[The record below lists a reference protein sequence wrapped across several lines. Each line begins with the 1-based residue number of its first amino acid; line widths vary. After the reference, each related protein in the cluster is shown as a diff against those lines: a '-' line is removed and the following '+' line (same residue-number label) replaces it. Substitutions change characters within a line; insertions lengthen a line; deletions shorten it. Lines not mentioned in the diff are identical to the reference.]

1 MTIDNRLWFLAL
13 CVFWGGTW
21 LAVKMTVTEAP
32 PLLVACIRAIVS
44 GIAMLAIAGPG
55 AARELFVRAPS
66 RVTQV
71 ALLTTTLSF
80 AAVFWGTARLSTG
93 VSAIVNNATVP
104 IGLLVFGY
112 LLREETVSGRQLLG
126 IALGIVGLGLLFARR
141 TGGRLDTSAI
151 AGLVGVVV
159 GALAYCLGSVLA
171 RPLLRTASPLSVGAL
186 QMLIGG
192 IAMVP
197 LVWLVE
203 RPTAVEVAALLAPV
217 PLLGIGWMVIAGGVG
232 ATFIYLR
239 LIRDWGPTRAGMY
252 AFVTPIIA
260 TALGVFV
267 LHERLGA
274 MEIVGAVVLL
284 AAAALVIPHR
294 PGTGDRRGT

>member
-21 LAVKMTVTEAP
+21 LAVKMTVSEAP
-32 PLLVACIRAIVS
+32 PILVACTRAILS
-44 GIAMLAIAGPG
+44 GMAMLAIAGPR
-55 AARELFVRAPS
+55 AAWVLVARAPR
-66 RVTQV
+66 RVVQV
-71 ALLTTTLSF
+71 ALLTTSLSF

-93 VSAIVNNATVP
+93 VSAIVNNATIP
-104 IGLLVFGY
+104 IGLLVFGR
-112 LLREETVSGRQLLG
+112 LLREETVSRRQVLG
-126 IALGIVGLGLLFARR
+126 IALGIVGLALLFARR

-151 AGLVGVVV
+151 AGLVGVVF

-192 IAMVP
+192 VALVP
-197 LVWLVE
+197 VVWLLE
-203 RPTAVEVAALLAPV
+203 QPTVAQLVTLLAPA
-217 PLLGIGWMVIAGGVG
+217 PLLGIGWMVVAGGIG

-260 TALGVFV
+260 TALGVLV
-267 LHERLGA
+267 LHERLGVI
-274 MEIVGAVVLL
+274 EIVGAAVLL
-284 AAAALVIPHR
+284 SAAALVIPGQR
-294 PGTGDRRGT
+294 PAAGGDDP